1 MCTLTTLYQCATL
14 HSTCERVSE
23 ERFERGFTNGAKEE
37 DLGLDAQDLAPA
49 RSAHPPAS
57 IHGSRTVRPTTN

>member
-14 HSTCERVSE
+14 HSTYEASE
-23 ERFERGFTNGAKEE
+23 ESFERGFGNGAKEE

-49 RSAHPPAS
+49 RSSHPPAS